1 MSGRKS
7 QRAFTLIELLLVLV
21 ILVVLAAVV
30 LPNLASKPKEA
41 KIKAAKTQISTLETA
56 LSVYNTDVGDYP
68 STQQGLQALVEA
80 PAGTKGWSGPYLT
93 KTNVP
98 NDPWGNPYIYVCP
111 GQHNTSSFDLSSN
124 GPDTGSPTPIDNW
137 SQQ

>member
-1 MSGRKS
+1 MSGRKN

-30 LPNLASKPKEA
+30 LPNLASKPKQA
-41 KIKAAKTQISTLETA
+41 KIDAAKTQISTFETA

-80 PAGTKGWSGPYLT
+80 PAGTKGWNGPYLT

>member
-1 MSGRKS
+1 MSGRKN

-30 LPNLASKPKEA
+30 LPNLASNPKHA
-41 KIKAAKTQISTLETA
+41 KIDAAKTQISTFETA

-80 PAGTKGWSGPYLT
+80 PNGVAKGWNGPYLT
-93 KTNVP
+93 KNTIP

-124 GPDTGSPTPIDNW
+124 GPDTGSPTPI
-137 SQQ
+137 